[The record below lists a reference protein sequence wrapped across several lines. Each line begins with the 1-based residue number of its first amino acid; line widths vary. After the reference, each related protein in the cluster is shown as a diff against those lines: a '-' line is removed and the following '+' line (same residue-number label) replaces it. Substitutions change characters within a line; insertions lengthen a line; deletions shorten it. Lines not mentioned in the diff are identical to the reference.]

1 MYQLDEPI
9 YFYILFSIPF
19 IWTIFFFLS
28 LWKKKTQKQF
38 ISSKMLEKLS
48 PEKSNF
54 KGFKINYN
62 VIGNYFNFIWTCQ
75 P

>member
-28 LWKKKTQKQF
+28 VWKKKTQKQF

-54 KGFKINYN
+54 KGFLKLIIIIINLHS
-62 VIGNYFNFIWTCQ
+62 FKL
-75 P
+75 